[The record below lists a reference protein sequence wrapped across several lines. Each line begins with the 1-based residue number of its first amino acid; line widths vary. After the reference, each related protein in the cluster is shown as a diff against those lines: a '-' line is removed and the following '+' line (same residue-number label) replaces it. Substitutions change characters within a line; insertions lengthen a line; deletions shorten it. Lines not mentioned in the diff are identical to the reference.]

1 VKNGGITDDDGM
13 ELSSYALIPVW
24 WFALAKA
31 RTARGL
37 PTPRPF
43 HALFATPLA
52 NLPDPSSY
60 DRASNPLIAQ
70 MAKL

>member
-31 RTARGL
+31 RAARGL
-37 PTPRPF
+37 PTPR
-43 HALFATPLA
+43 LFEERCRPPPQGIAA
-52 NLPDPSSY
+52 VGRPS
-60 DRASNPLIAQ
+60 
-70 MAKL
+70 